1 MRVVLLWL
9 HILGGATWF
18 GANMA
23 QLTISRGML
32 SGEPSAARRWM
43 ETVARVTNPLYGSAS
58 VVILATGIFLVLN
71 SGGAYSFGSTFVGI
85 GFAVLIIGGALG
97 GLIFSRKS
105 KQAVALYEAGK
116 PAETAPLHQS
126 IALWGRIDTLLV
138 AFAVLAMVAK
148 WGA

>member
-1 MRVVLLWL
+1 MWL

-18 GANMA
+18 GAYMA
-23 QLTISRGML
+23 QFAISRGML
-32 SGEPSAARRWM
+32 AGEPNVARRWM

-58 VVILATGIFLVLN
+58 VLLLATGIFLVLN

-85 GFAVLIIGGALG
+85 GFAVVIIGGALG
-97 GLIFSRKS
+97 GLIFSRKA
-105 KQAVALYEAGK
+105 KEAVTLYEAGK

-126 IALWGRIDTLLV
+126 IALWGGIDTLLV
-138 AFAVLAMVAK
+138 AFATLAMVAK

>member
-1 MRVVLLWL
+1 MRVIALWL

-23 QLTISRGML
+23 QLTISRRMI
-32 SGEPSAARRWM
+32 SGEPSAAHRWI
-43 ETVARVTNPLYGSAS
+43 ETVAKVTTPLYGSAS
-58 VVILATGIFLVLN
+58 VIILATGIFLVLD
-71 SGGAYSFGSTFVGI
+71 SGGAYSFGSAFVGI
-85 GFAVLIIGGALG
+85 GFAVIVIGGALG

-116 PAETAPLHQS
+116 PADTAPLHQS
-126 IALWGRIDTLLV
+126 IALWGRVDTLLI
-138 AFAVLAMVAK
+138 AFAILAMVAK